1 MIPCSFSKEVIKEK
15 VCRGK
20 NKSSNLQDTLL
31 FKFRI
36 ILVGQFVFLFFPR
49 KLSLTL
55 SLIYHV

>member
-36 ILVGQFVFLFFPR
+36 ILVGQFVFFFFSPENQA
-49 KLSLTL
+49 
-55 SLIYHV
+55 